1 MKQPLIFLI
10 TLLYQ
15 YLWFAVALGNG
26 WTNFKQ
32 GFFRNRKQQEAFVL
46 ILEDVLGCK
55 PLKSQL
61 KLWVSSKASAVLI
74 LQRYVH
80 KI

>member
-10 TLLYQ
+10 SLIP

-32 GFFRNRKQQEAFVL
+32 GFFLKQKTARSICL
-46 ILEDVLGCK
+46 DTGGCTGMQAVEV
-55 PLKSQL
+55 PTEI
-61 KLWVSSKASAVLI
+61 VGFFTSKCRANPEK
-74 LQRYVH
+74 VH
-80 KI
+80 S

>member
-32 GFFRNRKQQEAFVL
+32 GFFSKQKTTRSICL
-46 ILEDVLGCK
+46 DTGGCTGMQAVEV
-55 PLKSQL
+55 PTEIVGFFKS
-61 KLWVSSKASAVLI
+61 KCRANPAKVCS
-74 LQRYVH
+74 
-80 KI
+80 